1 MTRQQAHDF
10 VSERHRHWLD
20 NVKIKVDTSNGIEA
34 DRYVPNRVDN
44 FDHKSWWKSVAVFWA
59 IVFGIGM
66 LAAVVK
72 YATAC
77 DEVGE
82 PETVKIKI
90 VRGI

>member
-1 MTRQQAHDF
+1 MNNLLYFRKRMTEKQAHDY
-10 VSERHRHWLD
+10 VSEKHR
-20 NVKIKVDTSNGIEA
+20 IE
-34 DRYVPNRVDN
+34 DVDN
-44 FDHKSWWKSVAVFWA
+44 KTWGKSIAVFWA

-77 DEVGE
+77 DLEEG
-82 PETVKIKI
+82 ETVKIKI

>member
-1 MTRQQAHDF
+1 MNNLLQFKRMTQKEAHDF
-10 VSERHRHWLD
+10 VSERHRID
-20 NVKIKVDTSNGIEA
+20 D
-34 DRYVPNRVDN
+34 VDN
-44 FDHKSWWKSVAVFWA
+44 KTWGKSIAIFWA